1 MVTVSPYYKQRN
13 VLNPF
18 YTVSKTVDGQ
28 VSKLTGIAEPLY
40 KNTEKGV
47 GKLILDTRGKF
58 IFQIYNGNSET
69 KSYITVRKSDI
80 IGHYG
85 MKGRKDTT
93 ASSNVNEFLSV
104 FFLINKYNS
113 TDYLSKLEINASK
126 FGNKSTGVLNPSSG
140 GFIDKV
146 TYEQLAELIDKDETA
161 ERDIKIGYNNS
172 LAIKKDLQ
180 NQSIKQVY
188 WCPRGKPP
196 GVSPKNPSDVVVQI
210 SNDDYIGYSNKIS
223 EGKDETPKFN
233 TNMYA
238 YFGKLQNSSQLKA
251 AMNIIDTA
259 WDQASKQ
266 ISKDKK
272 LVIGALKEFNIR
284 KEKYSESASSKVF
297 SELATVFRAQRLD
310 FYTDGFY
317 YNFRNNL
324 IKNLGKHLLRP
335 ENLIYF
341 LNTIYFYTY
350 DDPRVKS
357 VPCPYK
363 LLIGKENAISEMKD
377 VSSNADLKNVLIV
390 KKPNQ
395 LQQIKFD
402 YDNKSQSF
410 KMSFVWKKKK
420 VILPITC
427 RTRAA
432 GGWQGKSLFITTSGL
447 KIS

>member
-1 MVTVSPYYKQRN
+1 
-13 VLNPF
+13 
-18 YTVSKTVDGQ
+18 
-28 VSKLTGIAEPLY
+28 
-40 KNTEKGV
+40 
-47 GKLILDTRGKF
+47 
-58 IFQIYNGNSET
+58 
-69 KSYITVRKSDI
+69 
-80 IGHYG
+80 
-85 MKGRKDTT
+85 
-93 ASSNVNEFLSV
+93 
-104 FFLINKYNS
+104 
-113 TDYLSKLEINASK
+113 
-126 FGNKSTGVLNPSSG
+126 
-140 GFIDKV
+140 
-146 TYEQLAELIDKDETA
+146 
-161 ERDIKIGYNNS
+161 
-172 LAIKKDLQ
+172 
-180 NQSIKQVY
+180 
-188 WCPRGKPP
+188 
-196 GVSPKNPSDVVVQI
+196 VSPKNPSDVVVQI

-324 IKNLGKHLLRP
+324 IKNLGKYLLKP